1 MGMYALAMV
10 PLIRRLRT
18 EVPDVSQV
26 WFADDAS
33 AVGSLSS
40 LLTWWRQLSSYG
52 PAYGY
57 FTNAVKTILIVKLEH
72 LTRAQKLFADTNIQ
86 ITARGQRHL
95 GAVLGSREFTEEYVA
110 DKVQSWVSEV
120 SALAEIANSHP
131 HAAYS
136 VFTHGLIG
144 RWVYLM
150 RTVRDISSFLKPLED
165 AIRLQL
171 LPSISGHPG
180 CSADEWDLLSLPCR
194 FGGLGLINPTKVSD
208 SQFDASLLI
217 TASLKDLI
225 IKQSV
230 CARPPDVHCVKAQVH
245 LNRRRTSKELAMH
258 VRDHLSSQLQRAV
271 DLNSEPGVSSWLLA
285 LSLQEQGFHLNK
297 QEFWDAVHLR
307 YGWKLLNVPSHCVC
321 GASFTIDH
329 AMVYQHGGLTFV
341 RHNDLRDIT
350 AGLLSRVCSDVATE
364 PPLQPLSGEVITP
377 KSANRQDDA
386 RADIHAR
393 GFWGRRQ
400 SAFLD
405 VRVFHPNA
413 TSYRN
418 SSIPSVY
425 RRHELQKKRGY
436 GERVREVEQASF
448 TPLVF
453 STIGG
458 KGGEA
463 LTFYRRLADMLS
475 RHSSTSYSGT
485 LAWIRCTLSF
495 SLLRSATMCIR
506 GTRSILLRSNN
517 ASPEMGHIA
526 GPRDF

>member
-1 MGMYALAMV
+1 MAG
-10 PLIRRLRT
+10 
-18 EVPDVSQV
+18 
-26 WFADDAS
+26 
-33 AVGSLSS
+33 
-40 LLTWWRQLSSYG
+40 
-52 PAYGY
+52 
-57 FTNAVKTILIVKLEH
+57 
-72 LTRAQKLFADTNIQ
+72 
-86 ITARGQRHL
+86 
-95 GAVLGSREFTEEYVA
+95 
-110 DKVQSWVSEV
+110 
-120 SALAEIANSHP
+120 IANSRP

-136 VFTHGLIG
+136 AFTHGLIG

-150 RTVRDISSFLKPLED
+150 RTVPDISSFLKPLED

-180 CSADEWDLLSLPCR
+180 CSADEWDLLSLPCC

-225 IKQSV
+225 IKPSV
-230 CARPPDVHCVKAQVH
+230 CAQLPDVRSVKAQVH
-245 LNRRRTSKELAMH
+245 LNRRRTFKELAMH
-258 VRDHLSSQLQRAV
+258 VRDHLSSQLQRVV
-271 DLNSEPGVSSWLLA
+271 DLNSEPGASSA
-285 LSLQEQGFHLNK
+285 LQMEVTESSQSLCLWGFFYYRPCHGLSTWGLNLCAT
-297 QEFWDAVHLR
+297 Q
-307 YGWKLLNVPSHCVC
+307 S
-321 GASFTIDH
+321 
-329 AMVYQHGGLTFV
+329 
-341 RHNDLRDIT
+341 DLRDIT
-350 AGLLSRVCSDVATE
+350 AGLFSRVCSDVATM

-377 KSANRQDDA
+377 KSVNQQDDA

-413 TSYRN
+413 PSYRN

-425 RRHELQKKRGY
+425 RRHELQKKREY

-453 STIGG
+453 STTGG
-458 KGGEA
+458 MGGEA

-485 LAWIRCTLSF
+485 LVWIRCTLSF

-506 GTRSILLRSNN
+506 GTRSILHRSNN

>member
-1 MGMYALAMV
+1 MV
-10 PLIRRLRT
+10 
-18 EVPDVSQV
+18 
-26 WFADDAS
+26 
-33 AVGSLSS
+33 
-40 LLTWWRQLSSYG
+40 
-52 PAYGY
+52 
-57 FTNAVKTILIVKLEH
+57 
-72 LTRAQKLFADTNIQ
+72 
-86 ITARGQRHL
+86 
-95 GAVLGSREFTEEYVA
+95 
-110 DKVQSWVSEV
+110 
-120 SALAEIANSHP
+120 
-131 HAAYS
+131 
-136 VFTHGLIG
+136 
-144 RWVYLM
+144 
-150 RTVRDISSFLKPLED
+150 
-165 AIRLQL
+165 
-171 LPSISGHPG
+171 
-180 CSADEWDLLSLPCR
+180 C
-194 FGGLGLINPTKVSD
+194 
-208 SQFDASLLI
+208 
-217 TASLKDLI
+217 
-225 IKQSV
+225 
-230 CARPPDVHCVKAQVH
+230 
-245 LNRRRTSKELAMH
+245 
-258 VRDHLSSQLQRAV
+258 
-271 DLNSEPGVSSWLLA
+271 
-285 LSLQEQGFHLNK
+285 
-297 QEFWDAVHLR
+297 
-307 YGWKLLNVPSHCVC
+307 
-321 GASFTIDH
+321 
-329 AMVYQHGGLTFV
+329 QHGDLTFV

-413 TSYRN
+413 PSYRN

-425 RRHELQKKRGY
+425 RHHELQKKREY

-453 STIGG
+453 STTGG
-458 KGGEA
+458 MGGEA

-506 GTRSILLRSNN
+506 GTRSILHRSNN